1 MRFFP
6 ANSEPLFQYSITR
19 QFTLPYLTP
28 LVISVGLVYI
38 TFITL
43 FAVIT
48 VGYELQ
54 AVLSV
59 SYNITLS
66 MWYDFLPQTSW
77 IPVSRTCLGS
87 VIKVGEGT
95 VSFHGYADGLGLTPD
110 NIINYQL
117 QDFLDPDKNQFDGMT
132 YNNNALQHCLVVGV
146 GFSQNVPSTA
156 TIGDSAAVS
165 TDISNPLMLGIFCL

>member
-1 MRFFP
+1 MRFIS
-6 ANSEPLFQYSITR
+6 ASSGPLFQYSITR

-28 LVISVGLVYI
+28 LTISFGLVYI

-59 SYNITLS
+59 SYNTTLS
-66 MWYDFLPQTSW
+66 MWYDFLPKSSW
-77 IPVSRTCLGS
+77 IPVSRICLGS
-87 VIKVGEGT
+87 VVKVGEGT
-95 VSFHGYADGLGLTPD
+95 VSSHVYADGLGLTPD

-132 YNNNALQHCLVVGV
+132 YHNNALQHCLVVGL

-156 TIGDSAAVS
+156 DIGDSAAVLA
-165 TDISNPLMLGIFCL
+165 DISNSLMLDVFCL